1 MQEILPVH
9 QLERFQQRH
18 RDLIELRLRRRPA
31 ETLEPAG
38 HGGAGLELHHHVGGA
53 VRLEDVRHADDGR
66 MLELGELLRFLGEA
80 LQRPLID
87 VLVGRVR
94 PDAGAVA
101 ARKFARKM
109 LLDCV
114 LLGEARML
122 GEIGYAKAACRQMLD
137 DAIPLQ
143 LEAGGQYASVLIR
156 HMTSPRR
163 QDGRRAIS
171 FA

>member
-1 MQEILPVH
+1 
-9 QLERFQQRH
+9 
-18 RDLIELRLRRRPA
+18 
-31 ETLEPAG
+31 
-38 HGGAGLELHHHVGGA
+38 
-53 VRLEDVRHADDGR
+53 
-66 MLELGELLRFLGEA
+66 
-80 LQRPLID
+80 
-87 VLVGRVR
+87 
-94 PDAGAVA
+94 
-101 ARKFARKM
+101 
-109 LLDCV
+109 
-114 LLGEARML
+114 ML